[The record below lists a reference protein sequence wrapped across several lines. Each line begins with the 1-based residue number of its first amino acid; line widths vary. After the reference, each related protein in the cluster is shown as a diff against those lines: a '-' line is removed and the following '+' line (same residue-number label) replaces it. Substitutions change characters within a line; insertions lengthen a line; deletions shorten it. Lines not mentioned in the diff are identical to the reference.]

1 MTGIELKPMLQE
13 LIHNISVKNTYYG
26 NKISPAIMNK
36 FEVEIKE
43 NSAGIL
49 VPFWLAVLEHG
60 RGPRKNKTDHGL
72 WKKIY
77 AWMEKHNMFEY
88 PDNKSRIREAKFIT
102 LYINKYGNKQFRS
115 KTFIDIYS
123 SEREKTIQKVYKEFN
138 LQIGKIT
145 MEVI

>member
-1 MTGIELKPMLQE
+1 MKAAIGLVVIGIVAAAGCSRCE
-13 LIHNISVKNTYYG
+13 
-26 NKISPAIMNK
+26 AIMNK